1 MFRGLPFVVAVVFAC
16 GVLASAAAVDPKQLY
31 VQSTDAMYN
40 LDFSTA
46 QHGYETLT
54 QDYPDN
60 PDYWN
65 ALASS
70 IWLKITLDQQKLN
83 LESFSG
89 RSTFGTKESH
99 EKLNPEDEKR
109 LRDTIK
115 IAIDKADAILKK
127 NPNDVRALYAK
138 GNSNAT
144 LATFEATVKRS
155 YLNANSS
162 AQTAKKLHQQVLKL
176 DPSFDDARISIGTYD
191 YVVGV
196 IPSFV
201 KVLISLFGVSGA
213 GKEAGIQQ
221 LQLAAAKGKFAS
233 TDAKMV
239 LAVIYSRERR
249 YDDAL
254 RMMNDL
260 HAKYPRNF
268 LFELAKASTYSK
280 MKRFDDAV
288 HTYEQ
293 VLDKVQSKKD
303 GYEHIRAEKI
313 YFSLATSNVD
323 RNQFETA
330 VEDFSRVVAGKNA
343 TPDEKAMSYLWMGK
357 IFDTKK
363 DRPRAVQ
370 QYDAVLGLD
379 CGSDLK
385 DEALRYKRRPFGD
398 EK

>member
-1 MFRGLPFVVAVVFAC
+1 MFRGLSFVVAVVFAC
-16 GVLASAAAVDPKQLY
+16 GVLANAAAVDPKQLY
-31 VQSTDAMYN
+31 EQSTEAMYN
-40 LDFSTA
+40 LDFNTA
-46 QHGYETLT
+46 QHGYEALT
-54 QDYPDN
+54 HDYPDN

-65 ALASS
+65 AVASS
-70 IWLKITLDQQKLN
+70 IWLKITFDQQKLN

-115 IAIDKADAILKK
+115 VAIEKADVLLKR

-138 GNSNAT
+138 GISNAT
-144 LATFEATVKRS
+144 LASFEATVKRS
-155 YLNANSS
+155 YLSANSD
-162 AQTAKKLHQQVLKL
+162 AQAAKKFHQQVLKL

-201 KVLISLFGVSGA
+201 RVFFGLFGISGA

-221 LQLAAAKGKFAS
+221 LQLAATKGKIAS

-239 LAVIYSRERR
+239 LAVIYSREKR

-254 RMMNDL
+254 LIMNDL
-260 HAKYPRNF
+260 HGRYPRNF
-268 LFELAKASTYSK
+268 LFELAKATTYSK

-293 VLDKVQSKKD
+293 VLEKIQSKKD
-303 GYEHIRAEKI
+303 GYERVRVERI
-313 YFSLATSNVD
+313 YFSLATSNMD
-323 RNQFETA
+323 RHQFETA
-330 VEDFSRVVAGKNA
+330 VEDFSRVVAGKDA
-343 TPDEKAMSYLWMGK
+343 TPDEKAISYLWMGK
-357 IFDTKK
+357 MFDTKK

-370 QYDAVLGLD
+370 QYNAVLGLD
-379 CGSDLK
+379 CGSELK
-385 DEALRYKRRPFGD
+385 DEALKYKRRPFG
-398 EK
+398 E

>member
-1 MFRGLPFVVAVVFAC
+1 MFRGLPFVVAVVLAC

-31 VQSTDAMYN
+31 DQSTVAMYN
-40 LDFSTA
+40 LDFNTA
-46 QHGYETLT
+46 QRGYETLAH
-54 QDYPDN
+54 DYPDN
-60 PDYWN
+60 PEYWN

-70 IWLKITLDQQKLN
+70 IWLKITFDQQKLN

-109 LRDTIK
+109 LRDTIR
-115 IAIDKADAILKK
+115 IAIEKADALLKK
-127 NPNDVRALYAK
+127 NPNDVRALYVK
-138 GNSNAT
+138 GISNAT

-155 YLNANSS
+155 YISANSN

-196 IPSFV
+196 IPSFIRV
-201 KVLISLFGVSGA
+201 FVGLFGISGA
-213 GKEAGIQQ
+213 GKESGIQQ
-221 LQLAAAKGKFAS
+221 LEVAAAKGKTAS

-239 LAVIYSRERR
+239 LAVIYSREKR

-254 RMMNDL
+254 RIMSDL
-260 HAKYPRNF
+260 HTRYPRNF
-268 LFELAKASTYSK
+268 LFELAKASTYGK
-280 MKRFDDAV
+280 MKRWDDAV
-288 HTYEQ
+288 WTYQQ
-293 VLDKVQSKKD
+293 VLDKIQSRKD
-303 GYEHIRAEKI
+303 GYERVRAEKI
-313 YFSLATSNVD
+313 YYSLATSNVE
-323 RNQFETA
+323 RLQFETA
-330 VEDFSRVVAGKNA
+330 VEDFSHVVAGKDA
-343 TPDEKAMSYLWMGK
+343 TPDEKAGAYLWMGK

-385 DEALRYKRRPFGD
+385 DEALKYKRRPFG
-398 EK
+398 E